1 MRLGSFFVF
10 VALCSLTAYYIYE
23 PIPEK
28 IEERWKLML
37 TNSFFRSL
45 SHLVSK
51 KKRGRIFILVWAA
64 SLCECLLFK
73 NKKKYFH
80 FNEPGSQSEYR
91 INPQGKPPQTY
102 LLFL

>member
-1 MRLGSFFVF
+1 MRLGSIVLF

-45 SHLVSK
+45 SHLVRRK
-51 KKRGRIFILVWAA
+51 KKTHFWAD
-64 SLCECLLFK
+64 CLLAAVIVTLCLS
-73 NKKKYFH
+73 KYVFLK
-80 FNEPGSQSEYR
+80 SQIQS
-91 INPQGKPPQTY
+91 
-102 LLFL
+102 